1 MALLGVVMAVVI
13 CFFSFAGV
21 VGTNDCSD
29 PRGHLAFKTLQS
41 TDEIH
46 MLYTDFNA
54 SVIVCTY
61 TMTTSVDSSTISVS
75 GNFIYQINNLPVV
88 YTDPV
93 TTKVENCEG
102 LIGVYNGTSG
112 EKVSQAVMY
121 SNFETCNINFNIEQQ
136 GLHFS
141 ECQLWAY
148 ESATNDDFQACLATY
163 KTLRD
168 GEIYEVYSSTC
179 LT

>member
-1 MALLGVVMAVVI
+1 MALFGVVTAVAVWS
-13 CFFSFAGV
+13 FSFTGV
-21 VGTNDCSD
+21 VGTNDCTD

-41 TDEIH
+41 TDKMH
-46 MLYTDFNA
+46 MLYTDLNE

-61 TMTTSVDSSTISVS
+61 TTKTSVDSSTMSVS

-88 YTDPV
+88 YNDSV

-112 EKVSQAVMY
+112 EKVSQGVILY

-136 GLHFS
+136 

-148 ESATNDDFQACLATY
+148 ESATNDDIQACLATY
-163 KTLRD
+163 KTLCD
-168 GEIYEVYSSTC
+168 GEIYEVYSPTC